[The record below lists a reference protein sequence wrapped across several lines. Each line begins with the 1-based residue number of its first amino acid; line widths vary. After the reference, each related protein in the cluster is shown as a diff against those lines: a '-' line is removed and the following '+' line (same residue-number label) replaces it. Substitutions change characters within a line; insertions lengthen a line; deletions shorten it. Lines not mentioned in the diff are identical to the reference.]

1 MKSESDRG
9 SNLALTQTNWVASQ
23 LKKEF
28 PSLETEI
35 IIIKTKGDKI
45 LDKALDKIGDK
56 GLFVK
61 ELEEALLG
69 QDIDIAVHSMKDMP
83 TAHPEGLLI
92 APVPQRAD
100 HRDVLIFKE
109 GIHFFFQI
117 SHRVVSLVR
126 EARDDVINWLL

>member
-1 MKSESDRG
+1 MGCISAE
-9 SNLALTQTNWVASQ
+9 
-23 LKKEF
+23 KEF

-109 GIHFFFQI
+109 GIHFFFRYPTGWCRWYGKQETML
-117 SHRVVSLVR
+117 STGCYKT
-126 EARDDVINWLL
+126 